1 MKVATILEVHEAKA
15 LVNELESTGNALIA
29 DVCRVMAVALLRV
42 GDAIALRYS
51 DIQRGTLSIK
61 EQKTGKEKSIQL
73 PPNILEI
80 IATRR
85 KAYPKDTY
93 LFCSKSNR
101 ASGDKPVS
109 REYVSRII
117 SRTAKAI
124 GIEGTISAHSFRK
137 YGASSVY
144 ENSGG
149 DIALA
154 RKLLNHSSFDVTCR
168 YLRLDEKTAGKAVST
183 IEI

>member
-1 MKVATILEVHEAKA
+1 MKEATILEVKEAKA
-15 LVNELESTGNALIA
+15 LINELEQTGNDLIA

-42 GDAIALRYS
+42 GDAVSLRYS
-51 DIQRGTLSIK
+51 DIQRGTMTIK

-73 PPNILEI
+73 PANILEMI
-80 IATRR
+80 DKR
-85 KAYPKDTY
+85 KNAYPSDTY
-93 LFCSKSNR
+93 IFCSKSNR

-117 SRTAKAI
+117 SKTAKAL

-144 ENSGG
+144 ENNGG

-168 YLRLDEKTAGKAVST
+168 YLRLDEKTAGRAVST